1 MKENWNQ
8 TMGVFPSFFIYVIM
22 LDQLCAWRT
31 IEIAWSSCEP
41 SLVEQAIYLA
51 IEIRVWCF
59 LPVHDIRG

>member
-1 MKENWNQ
+1 
-8 TMGVFPSFFIYVIM
+8 M

-59 LPVHDIRG
+59 LPVHAIRGFLTEPRTT